1 MWKKQNLKQDMTLKS
16 LLVFFIFCEPNDNFD
31 VGVDGSVFI
40 LAYFGEVL
48 CCLLLAILATYSGN
62 ASWWKKA
69 ELHHDGGN
77 T

>member
-1 MWKKQNLKQDMTLKS
+1 MWYKQNLRQDTTLES
-16 LLVFFIFCEPNDNFD
+16 FLAFFTFCNPNDHFD

-40 LAYFGEVL
+40 LAYFGEAL
-48 CCLLLAILATYSGN
+48 CSLLLANLATYSGN
-62 ASWWKKA
+62 AIWWKKD